1 MMIETAANGAGAAK
15 GKVGIIG
22 LGFVGLPLAIAFIKK
37 GFNVVGIDLDPLKIN
52 AINEGR
58 SYVQDIENEELDAAM
73 ASSRWFVSTEYTAV
87 MGVDTIILCVPT
99 PLSANHGP
107 DLSYLTDACTRLYP
121 LLRHGQL
128 IIVES
133 STYPGT
139 TREVVKP
146 LLEKGGLQTGQN
158 LFIAYSPERIDPGNR
173 DNTLTGIPKVVSG
186 VTPQC
191 LARIEKLYSQLFD
204 HVIPVSTTEAA
215 ETTKLLENSF
225 RFINI
230 SFMNEFADICEKLNV
245 NIWEVIEAAA
255 SKPYGYSPFYPGPG
269 IGGHC
274 IPIDPLYLQWKAEQ
288 FGITSKF
295 IQLSQQINDAMPAS
309 IVTKLQLALPKGK
322 ALADARII
330 VYGVTYKRNIA
341 DSRESAAIAI
351 LNVLQ
356 QSGADISYHDP
367 YVPSVRLA
375 NGTQLDSIVLTED
388 ELEQADCLLIGTDH
402 TVMPAQFIADHSKL
416 ILDTRHVFKKDI
428 GKARIIRL
436 GDGTSAY

>member
-1 MMIETAANGAGAAK
+1 MIIENAANSTEAVK

-22 LGFVGLPLAIAFIKK
+22 LGFVGLPLAMAFIKK
-37 GFNVVGIDLDPLKIN
+37 GFTVVGIDLDPLKIN

-73 ASSRWFVSTEYTAV
+73 ATSRWFVSTEYTAI

-99 PLSANHGP
+99 PLSATHGP

-146 LLEKGGLQTGQN
+146 LLEKGGLQTGQS

-204 HVIPVSTTEAA
+204 HVVSVSTTEAA

-309 IVTKLQLALPKGK
+309 IVTKLQLALPEGK

-330 VYGVTYKRNIA
+330 VYGVTYKKNIA
-341 DSRESAAIAI
+341 DPRESAAIAI
-351 LNVLQ
+351 LDVLQ

-367 YVPSVRLA
+367 YVSSVRLA
-375 NGTQLDSIVLTED
+375 DGTRLDSIALTEE
-388 ELEQADCLLIGTDH
+388 ELEQADCILISTDH
-402 TVMPAQFIADHSKL
+402 TVMPVQHIADHSKL
-416 ILDTRHVFKKDI
+416 ILDTRHVFTKNI